1 MIIKTVILVVA
12 YFLGNISPAI
22 IIGKFHKI
30 DIRKTGSGN
39 AGTTNVLRSIGK
51 KAAIIT
57 LLIDILKGVIAV
69 LLAKFI
75 LQDDLYTALAG
86 MAVTCGHI
94 WPALYE
100 FKGGKGI
107 ATALGVIFTVMP
119 LTALCAMG
127 VGLVFIILTRR
138 ISPGSI
144 MGALSLPLFVFILDK
159 GSMLLGVF
167 YALITLYTHR
177 SNIKRILKGE
187 EPKLSFKKKES
198 TPH

>member
-86 MAVTCGHI
+86 IAVTCGHI

-119 LTALCAMG
+119 LPALCAMG
-127 VGLVFIILTRR
+127 VGIFFIILTRR

-144 MGALSLPLFVFILDK
+144 MGALSLPAFVFILGK
-159 GSMLLGVF
+159 GSMVLGVF
-167 YALITLYTHR
+167 FALITLYTHR
-177 SNIKRILKGE
+177 ANIKRILKGE
-187 EPKLSFKKKES
+187 EPKLSFKKKV
-198 TPH
+198 

>member
-75 LQDDLYTALAG
+75 LQDDVYTALAG
-86 MAVTCGHI
+86 IAVTCGHI
-94 WPALYE
+94 WPALYD

-119 LTALCAMG
+119 LPALCALG
-127 VGLVFIILTRR
+127 VGLFFIILTRR

-144 MGALSLPLFVFILDK
+144 MGAVSLPGFVFILGK
-159 GSMLLGVF
+159 GSMVLGVF

-177 SNIKRILKGE
+177 ANIKRILKGE
-187 EPKLSFKKKES
+187 EPKLNFKKKA
-198 TPH
+198 